1 MINSAVLNLTISPCV
16 MYLLAK
22 MVLSGSIIQTGVA
35 LMLLVGTF
43 MTLKKF
49 LSLAKID
56 PQKKRK

>member
-1 MINSAVLNLTISPCV
+1 
-16 MYLLAK
+16 
-22 MVLSGSIIQTGVA
+22 MVLSGSVIQTGVA